1 MSVPVIDG
9 AELSE
14 AGNGPLLLLG
24 PSLGTSTTALWERC
38 AALLAEDHH
47 VVGWDLPGHGTSP
60 APGEGF
66 TMAELAGGVLAFA
79 ERILRERGEAS
90 GTFVYAGVSVGG
102 AVGLQLLL
110 DAPERVA
117 AAALICTGAKIGTP
131 DGWHERAAMV
141 RAFGTATMVEGSAKR
156 WFAPGFRDREP
167 EAAQALLASL
177 EEADA
182 SGYAAVCK
190 ALATFDVRDRLGSV
204 RVPVLT
210 VAGASDEATP
220 PSDLQAIADG
230 VADGR
235 AVVLDDVAHLA
246 PAEAPAEVADLLRR
260 HLEQGAVI
268 TESQRAAAGAI
279 VRRQVLGDVHLDGAG
294 DAPSPF
300 TRDFDDLV
308 TQYAWGSV
316 WSRPGLDRRT
326 RSVVALTAL
335 VAQRDHDE
343 LAVHVRA
350 ALRNGV
356 GVDELAEVILQTAVH
371 CGVPAAA
378 AAFRVAQETLR
389 AEGVEL

>member
-9 AELSE
+9 VELSE

-24 PSLGTSTTALWERC
+24 PSLGTSATALWERS

-60 APGEGF
+60 APGDGF

-156 WFAPGFRDREP
+156 WFAPGFPDREP

-190 ALATFDVRDRLGSV
+190 ALATFDVRDRLGSI

-210 VAGASDEATP
+210 VAGVCDEATP
-220 PSDLQAIADG
+220 PSDLQTIADG

-235 AVVLDDVAHLA
+235 AVVLEDVAHLA
-246 PAEAPAEVADLLRR
+246 PAEAPAEVADLLRS
-260 HLEQGAVI
+260 HLKQGAVI
-268 TESQRAAAGAI
+268 TESQRTAAGA
-279 VRRQVLGDVHLDGAG
+279 VLRRQVLGDDHLDGAG
-294 DAPSPF
+294 AAPTAF

-316 WSRPGLDRRT
+316 WSRPGLDRRS
-326 RSVVALTAL
+326 RSLVALSAL

-343 LAVHVRA
+343 LATHVRA
-350 ALRNGV
+350 ALRNGLTV
-356 GVDELAEVILQTAVH
+356 EELAEVFLQASVH
-371 CGVPAAA
+371 CGTAAAA
-378 AAFRVAQETLR
+378 AAFRVAQEALR
-389 AEGVEL
+389 ADGVEL

>member
-1 MSVPVIDG
+1 MSVPVING
-9 AELSE
+9 VELSE

-24 PSLGTSTTALWERC
+24 PSLGTSAAALWEGS

-60 APGEGF
+60 APDDGF
-66 TMAELAGGVLAFA
+66 TMAELGRGVLAFA
-79 ERILRERGEAS
+79 ERTLRDRGEAS

-117 AAALICTGAKIGTP
+117 AAALLCTGARIGTP

-156 WFAPGFRDREP
+156 WFAPGFLEREP
-167 EAAQALLASL
+167 EVARALLASL
-177 EEADA
+177 EAADTT
-182 SGYAAVCK
+182 GYAAVCK
-190 ALATFDVRDRLGSV
+190 ALATFDVRDRLGTI

-210 VAGASDEATP
+210 VAGVADEATP
-220 PSDLQAIADG
+220 PSDLQTIADG
-230 VADGR
+230 VPDGR

-246 PAEAPAEVADLLRR
+246 PAEAPAEVADLLRA

-268 TESQRAAAGAI
+268 TESQRTAAGAV
-279 VRRQVLGDVHLDGAG
+279 VRRQVLGDEHLDGAG
-294 DAPSPF
+294 AAPTSF

-343 LAVHVRA
+343 LATHVRA
-350 ALRNGV
+350 ALRNGMST
-356 GVDELAEVILQTAVH
+356 DELAEVILQTAVH
-371 CGVPAAA
+371 CGTAAAA

-389 AEGVEL
+389 ADGVEL

>member
-9 AELSE
+9 VELSE

-24 PSLGTSTTALWERC
+24 PSLGTSATALWERS
-38 AALLAEDHH
+38 AALLAADHH

-60 APGEGF
+60 APADGF

-79 ERILRERGEAS
+79 ERLLRERGEAS

-156 WFAPGFRDREP
+156 WFAPGFLEREP
-167 EAAQALLASL
+167 EVGRALLASL
-177 EEADA
+177 EETDTA
-182 SGYAAVCK
+182 GYAAVCK
-190 ALATFDVRDRLGSV
+190 ALAAFDVRDRLGAI
-204 RVPVLT
+204 RVPVLA
-210 VAGASDEATP
+210 VAGAADEPTP
-220 PSDLQAIADG
+220 PSDLETIAAL

-235 AVVLDDVAHLA
+235 TVVLDGVAHLA
-246 PAEAPAEVADLLRR
+246 PAEAPAEVADLLRA
-260 HLEQGAVI
+260 HLKQGAVI
-268 TESQRAAAGAI
+268 TESQRAAAGAV
-279 VRRQVLGDVHLDGAG
+279 VRRQVLGDDHLDGAG
-294 DAPSPF
+294 AAPTAF

-316 WSRPGLDRRT
+316 WARPGLDRRS
-326 RSVVALTAL
+326 RSLVALSTL

-343 LAVHVRA
+343 LATHVRA
-350 ALRNGV
+350 ALRNGLTV
-356 GVDELAEVILQTAVH
+356 EELAEVFLQASVH
-371 CGVPAAA
+371 CGTAAAA

-389 AEGVEL
+389 ADGVEL